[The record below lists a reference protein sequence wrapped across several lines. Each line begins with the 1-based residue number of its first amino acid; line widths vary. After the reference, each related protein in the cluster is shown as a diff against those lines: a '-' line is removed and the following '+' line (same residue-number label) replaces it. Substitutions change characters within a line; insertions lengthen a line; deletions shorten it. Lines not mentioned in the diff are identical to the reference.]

1 MDQMFHGLDI
11 AKKVLETIQHAENH
25 IYIMEF
31 LLFNVKNVYFDKENV
46 KLNLLELLKRKSTSD
61 IEIKI
66 IISNPKGLK
75 KNERR
80 KQFESIEFFATN
92 HIPVM
97 VCDHVHYKFLLIDNG
112 LLHGSAN
119 LTFTGLSGIRD
130 EMVYTEN
137 EKLIMEFSTLF
148 LKRWSKS
155 EKACSDCKG
164 KCKKF

>member
-11 AKKVLETIQHAENH
+11 AKKVLEMIQNAEDH
-25 IYIMEF
+25 IYIMQF
-31 LLFNVKNVYFDKENV
+31 LLFDVKNVYSDNENV
-46 KLNLLELLKRKSTSD
+46 KLNLLDLLKEKKETNT
-61 IEIKI
+61 EIKI
-66 IISNPKGLK
+66 IVSNPKGLEK
-75 KNERR
+75 KNRK
-80 KQFESIEFFATN
+80 KQFNVIEFFALN

-97 VCDHVHYKFLLIDNG
+97 VCDQVHYKFLLIDNL

-119 LTFTGLSGIRD
+119 FTFTGLSGKRD

-137 EKLIMEFSTLF
+137 EQLIIEFSTLF
-148 LKRWSKS
+148 LKRWKMS